1 MLKFGLVGGTGP
13 AATVHYY
20 LNIIQHL
27 QTRKEDKHLP
37 RLVIDSVD
45 PVRIFNFV
53 RTGDE
58 KGLSAYLLETIQNL
72 YQAGAKAAAFT
83 GMTPHSVFK
92 EVHAL
97 SPISLVH
104 IMDGVIED
112 CRRLNFRKLL
122 LVGSNKT
129 MCGGFAAEPFLAAGI
144 EVVIPNEQE
153 RNEIQHITEE
163 EIEFGQKTEENVR
176 HFIKLISH
184 AAQRE
189 CTEAVVL
196 ANTDLP
202 TYLAGEELSFKTL
215 DPVVSHIRKI
225 SDAILSE

>member
-1 MLKFGLVGGTGP
+1 MLKFGLVGGAGS

-53 RTGDE
+53 RAGDE

-92 EVHAL
+92 EVQAL

-153 RNEIQHITEE
+153 RNEIQHIPEE
-163 EIEFGQKTEENVR
+163 EIEFGIKTKEKAKR
-176 HFIKLISH
+176 FIDLITD

-189 CTEAVVL
+189 GVDGIVL

-202 TYLAGEELSFKTL
+202 SYLAGEDLSFKTL
-215 DPVVSHIRKI
+215 DPVVSHIKKI
-225 SDAILSE
+225 SSVILGQ

>member
-1 MLKFGLVGGTGP
+1 MSEVPVPRPLCT
-13 AATVHYY
+13 
-20 LNIIQHL
+20 IIQHL

-53 RTGDE
+53 RAGDE

-92 EVHAL
+92 EVQAL

-153 RNEIQHITEE
+153 RNEIQHIPEE
-163 EIEFGQKTEENVR
+163 EIEFGIKTKEKAKR
-176 HFIKLISH
+176 FIDLITD

-189 CTEAVVL
+189 GVDGVVL

-202 TYLAGEELSFKTL
+202 SYLAGEDLSFKTL
-215 DPVVSHIRKI
+215 DPVVSHIKKI
-225 SDAILSE
+225 SSVILGQ

>member
-20 LNIIQHL
+20 LKIIQHL

-129 MCGGFAAEPFLAAGI
+129 MCGGFAAEPFL
-144 EVVIPNEQE
+144 P
-153 RNEIQHITEE
+153 
-163 EIEFGQKTEENVR
+163 
-176 HFIKLISH
+176 
-184 AAQRE
+184 
-189 CTEAVVL
+189 
-196 ANTDLP
+196 
-202 TYLAGEELSFKTL
+202 
-215 DPVVSHIRKI
+215 PVSK
-225 SDAILSE
+225 S